1 MSWPAS
7 PLTEARSS
15 PSATGPAPHN
25 PNPNPWEE
33 LITMNAT
40 VNDVMTTTVVAVK
53 QGASYKEMAALLR
66 KYRVSAFPVLDDDQK
81 VIGIVSE
88 ADLLAKTALNADRG
102 GAMTAMVHHK
112 ELKKA
117 DGVTAGDLMSSNV
130 VTVKPDDTVEQAA
143 RLMYHL
149 QVKRLPVV
157 DAGGY
162 LVGIVSRADLLTV
175 FDRPDQEIRAEI
187 VDDVILH
194 EFLIDPAL
202 FMVTVADGIVTVT
215 GAPETADLGRNLM
228 NRIRHVAGVVAVR
241 DELSSPLPERSIAG
255 VYF

>member
-1 MSWPAS
+1 M
-7 PLTEARSS
+7 L
-15 PSATGPAPHN
+15 
-25 PNPNPWEE
+25 
-33 LITMNAT
+33 TMNLT
-40 VNDVMTTTVVAVK
+40 VNDVMTTTVVAVR
-53 QGASYKEMAALLR
+53 QSASYKEMAALLR
-66 KYRVSAFPVLDDDQK
+66 KYRVSAFPILDDDQR

-88 ADLLAKTALNADRG
+88 ADLLAKEALNADRG
-102 GAMTAMVHHK
+102 GAITAMQHHK

-117 DGVTAGDLMSSNV
+117 DGVTAGDLMTSNV
-130 VTVKPDDTVEQAA
+130 VTARAGDNVEQAA

-162 LVGIVSRADLLTV
+162 LVGIVSRSDLLTV

-202 FMVTVADGIVTVT
+202 FTVTVAEGVVTIK
-215 GAPETADLGRNLM
+215 GAPETVELGRNLM
-228 NRIRHVAGVVAVR
+228 TRIRNITGVVAVR
-241 DELSSPLPERSIAG
+241 DELDWPPPERSIAG
-255 VYF
+255 IYI

>member
-1 MSWPAS
+1 M
-7 PLTEARSS
+7 
-15 PSATGPAPHN
+15 
-25 PNPNPWEE
+25 
-33 LITMNAT
+33 ITMNVT
-40 VNDVMTTTVVAVK
+40 VNDVMTTPVVAVK
-53 QGASYKEMAALLR
+53 QGTSFKELAALLR

-88 ADLLAKTALNADRG
+88 ADLLAKEALNADRG
-102 GAMTAMVHHK
+102 GAITAMVHHK
-112 ELKKA
+112 ELEKA
-117 DGVTAGDLMSSNV
+117 DGVTADDLMTSNV

-162 LVGIVSRADLLTV
+162 LVGIVSRTDLLTI
-175 FDRPDQEIRAEI
+175 FDRPDLEIRAEI

-202 FMVTVADGIVTVT
+202 FTVTVADGIVTIQGT
-215 GAPETADLGRNLM
+215 PETADLGRNLT
-228 NRIRHVAGVVAVR
+228 NRIRHVSGVVAVR
-241 DELSSPLPERSIAG
+241 DELSWPPPERSIAG
-255 VYF
+255 FYF

>member
-1 MSWPAS
+1 MLMMEP
-7 PLTEARSS
+7 
-15 PSATGPAPHN
+15 
-25 PNPNPWEE
+25 
-33 LITMNAT
+33 T
-40 VNDVMTTTVVAVK
+40 VKDVMTTTVVAVK
-53 QGASYKEMAALLR
+53 QGASFKEMAALLR
-66 KYRVSAFPVLDDDQK
+66 KYRVSAFPVLDDDQR

-88 ADLLAKTALNADRG
+88 ADLLAKEVLNADRG
-102 GAMTAMVHHK
+102 GAITAMVHHK

-117 DGVTAGDLMSSNV
+117 DGVSAGDLMTSNV

-194 EFLIDPAL
+194 EFLVDPAL
-202 FMVTVADGIVTVT
+202 FMVTVADGVVTVT
-215 GAPETADLGRNLM
+215 GAPETADLGHRIVD
-228 NRIRHVAGVVAVR
+228 RIRHIQGVVAVR
-241 DELSSPLPERSIAG
+241 DKLAYPPAEASFAG
-255 VYF
+255 LRF

>member
-1 MSWPAS
+1 MMEP
-7 PLTEARSS
+7 
-15 PSATGPAPHN
+15 
-25 PNPNPWEE
+25 
-33 LITMNAT
+33 T
-40 VNDVMTTTVVAVK
+40 VEDVMTTTVVAVK

-88 ADLLAKTALNADRG
+88 ADLLAKAALNADRG
-102 GAMTAMVHHK
+102 GAITAMVHHQ
-112 ELKKA
+112 ELQKA

-157 DAGGY
+157 DAGGH

-175 FDRPDQEIRAEI
+175 FDRPDHEIRAEI

-202 FMVTVADGIVTVT
+202 FMVTVAEGVVTVT

-241 DELSSPLPERSIAG
+241 DELSWPPPERSIAG
-255 VYF
+255 VHF

>member
-1 MSWPAS
+1 M
-7 PLTEARSS
+7 
-15 PSATGPAPHN
+15 
-25 PNPNPWEE
+25 
-33 LITMNAT
+33 ITMNVT

-53 QGASYKEMAALLR
+53 QGASYKEMAALLH

-88 ADLLAKTALNADRG
+88 ADLLAKAALNADRG
-102 GAMTAMVHHK
+102 AAITAMVHHN

-130 VTVKPDDTVEQAA
+130 VTVKPGDTVEQAA

-149 QVKRLPVV
+149 RVKRLPVV
-157 DAGGY
+157 DVGGY

-187 VDDVILH
+187 VDDVILR

-202 FMVTVADGIVTVT
+202 FTVTVADGVVTVT
-215 GAPETADLGRNLM
+215 GTPETAELGRNLM
-228 NRIRHVAGVVAVR
+228 NRIQHVTGVVAVR
-241 DELSSPLPERSIAG
+241 DELSWPPPERSIAG
-255 VYF
+255 LYF